1 MTYFAYLRKSTKKQE
16 FDRQYKQLM
25 DFCTA
30 QGIKISPNNI
40 ITESRTGKNFDRPKL
55 KQLADDMQSGDCLIL
70 IDVARAG
77 RTYAGTL
84 EFFHKLKEKN
94 ISFVVATCPLLDT
107 RKKDDNPATALVVD
121 IVLATMTWLADE
133 ERRQLLEKTS
143 AGREAAKDKGVKFG
157 RHELTF
163 NDLPKE
169 FLKVVEKATG
179 NETKTEL
186 LNSINGAL
194 IAKNKKKL
202 SRGTF
207 YNYLKIYYNSKG

>member
-1 MTYFAYLRKSTKKQE
+1 MTYYAYLRKSTKKQE

-30 QGIKISPNNI
+30 QGIKISPDNI

-133 ERRQLLEKTS
+133 ERRQLLEKTN

-163 NDLPKE
+163 EDLPKE

-179 NETKTEL
+179 KETKTEL

-194 IAKNKKKL
+194 ISKNKKKL

-207 YNYLKIYYNSKG
+207 YNYLRIYDNSKP

>member
-55 KQLADDMQSGDCLIL
+55 KKLADDMQSGDCLIL

-133 ERRQLLEKTS
+133 ERRQLLEKTN

-194 IAKNKKKL
+194 VAKNKKKL

-207 YNYLKIYYNSKG
+207 YNYLKIYYNSKA